1 MRSFVPDGSK
11 KVFTGA
17 RLDVYITHVI
27 GSGGNLIER
36 DMIDHPGAVVL
47 LPLLSDTSLL
57 LIRNKRFAVNK
68 ELWELP
74 AGTLERGELPI
85 ETAKRELIEETG
97 YQSDLIKPLNHFYT
111 VPGFC
116 NEKMHAFVAE
126 NLSHVGQALDET
138 EHIIVEELS
147 WEKALSMVREGVIE
161 DAKTIAVL
169 LFYHL
174 FYR

>member
-1 MRSFVPDGSK
+1 MRSSVPEGSK

-17 RLDVYITHVI
+17 RLDVYITHVK
-27 GSGGNLIER
+27 GPEGNLIER

-47 LPLLSDTSLL
+47 LPLLNDTSLL
-57 LIRNKRFAVNK
+57 LIRNKRFAINK

-74 AGTLERGELPI
+74 AGTLESGELPI

-97 YQSDLIKPLNHFYT
+97 YKAAQIKPLSQFYT

-126 NLSHVGQALDET
+126 NLSYVGQALDET
-138 EHIIVEELS
+138 EQIIVEELS
-147 WEKALSMVREGVIE
+147 WENALSMVREGVIE

-169 LFYHL
+169 LYYHL